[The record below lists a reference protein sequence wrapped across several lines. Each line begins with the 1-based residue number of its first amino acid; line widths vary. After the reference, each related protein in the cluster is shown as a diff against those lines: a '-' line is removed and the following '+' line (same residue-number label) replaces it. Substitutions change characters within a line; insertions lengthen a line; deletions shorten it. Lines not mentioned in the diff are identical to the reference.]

1 MRELE
6 ARFADELVVIGVH
19 SGKFRA
25 ERVTA
30 NIAAAAQRLRVEH
43 AVVNDRQFRIW
54 RAYGV
59 GAWPTAVLLD
69 PAGAIVG
76 AVPGEFLAGHLAPM
90 IADLIAE
97 FDRADAPGG
106 ARLRRGPW
114 PLRLPP
120 EPDGPLAFPGKVLAA
135 QGGRLFVA
143 DSGHDRILQLQVEDD
158 GSHERG
164 VWARVVRVV
173 GSGRRGAVDGGAD
186 QASFDHPQ
194 GLALAPGRLTEAGL
208 APEADVETLFVADAE
223 NHAVRAVAL
232 PTGEVTTIAGTG
244 YQARRPNEAGVGRG
258 AALSSPW
265 DVELLPAAPA
275 GTVAA
280 RARVGVAPAKGPVAL
295 AVAMAGTH
303 QLWRLDLVTGAVEP
317 WIGTG
322 REDLS
327 DGPPFR
333 CTLAQP
339 MGARLVGR
347 RLYFADSESSAV
359 RFADLDGRDGPEVET
374 LVGKGLFEFG
384 DEDGQGGHVR
394 LQHPYDLAAGP
405 GPGGAEVLYVA
416 DTYNDRVKR
425 VDPATRRSH
434 AFVGSGEPGH
444 EDGDAGA
451 ARFWGPQG
459 VAVAGRRLFVADTN
473 NHAVRVVDL
482 DGAAPVVRTLEIVG

>member
-30 NIAAAAQRLRVEH
+30 NIAAAAQRLRIEH
-43 AVVNDRQFRIW
+43 AIVNDRQFRVW

-59 GAWPTAVLLD
+59 TAWPTVVLLD
-69 PAGAIVG
+69 PAGGIVG
-76 AVPGEFLAGHLAPM
+76 AVPGEFLAGQLVPVIEGL
-90 IADLIAE
+90 IADFE
-97 FDRADAPGG
+97 RADTVVG
-106 ARLRRGPW
+106 ARLSRGPW
-114 PLRLPP
+114 PLKLPP
-120 EPDGPLAFPGKVLAA
+120 EPGGPLAFPGRVLAA
-135 QGGRLFVA
+135 RGDRLFVA
-143 DSGHDRILQLQVEDD
+143 DSGHDRILELQVESE
-158 GSHERG
+158 GKSRRG
-164 VWARVVRVV
+164 VQARVVRVI
-173 GSGRRGAVDGGAD
+173 GSGRRGAGDGSAD

-194 GLALAPGRLTEAGL
+194 GMALTPGRLTGAGL
-208 APEADVETLFVADAE
+208 VPATGAETLLVADAE
-223 NHAVRAVAL
+223 NHTVRAVAL
-232 PTGEVTTIAGTG
+232 PAGAVTTIAGTG
-244 YQARRPNEAGVGRG
+244 SQARRANEAGVGRG

-265 DVELLPAAPA
+265 DVELLSAAPCGITGA
-275 GTVAA
+275 GAA
-280 RARVGVAPAKGPVAL
+280 AADAL
-295 AVAMAGTH
+295 VIAMAGAH

-339 MGARLVGR
+339 MGMRLVGR
-347 RLYFADSESSAV
+347 RLFFADSESSAV

-394 LQHPYDLAAGP
+394 LQHPYDLTAGP
-405 GPGGAEVLYVA
+405 GPEGTEVLYVA
-416 DTYNDRVKR
+416 DTYNDRIKAV
-425 VDPATRRSH
+425 VPATRRSD
-434 AFVGSGEPGH
+434 AFVGGGEPGH
-444 EDGDAGA
+444 EDGDAGV

-459 VAVAGRRLFVADTN
+459 VAVADGRLFVADTN

-482 DGAAPVVRTLEIVG
+482 VGATPVVRTLEIVG